1 MALHDF
7 QSEVR
12 AFGVIAGKEFLEAA
26 RNRWL
31 FSGALLFAV
40 LALAVIF
47 GTAAIGGSLEFRD
60 LTTVMNSFVSLT
72 VYVLPLLAVMT
83 VSEAFASESE
93 HGTLALMLTY
103 PLSRTTWVLGKITGF
118 AAALFVTFSFAV
130 ATVIAARGVL
140 PVTWPWSETLAA
152 SVKLLVTGSARE
164 NEGPGPCRPC
174 DALVFPRLSLRRAP
188 FDGGG
193 GVRRGDEP
201 HGAHNT
207 DEPKLCRR
215 FPPYQYRAGEGG
227 LYGRRRAFDAG
238 ADRLERGRNR
248 SGTFF
253 RAAHQAVTAVIP
265 HKPCAC
271 SRPGSCRLRFR
282 PIYSPDLLY
291 DRPLPVGR
299 RFLREQRND

>member
-152 SVKLLVTGSARE
+152 SVKLLVTGWLYGLAYIALGCWVSLLVKTKAQ
-164 NEGPGPCRPC
+164 
-174 DALVFPRLSLRRAP
+174 ALAVLVMLWFFLVF
-188 FDGGG
+188 
-193 GVRRGDEP
+193 
-201 HGAHNT
+201 
-207 DEPKLCRR
+207 
-215 FPPYQYRAGEGG
+215 
-227 LYGRRRAFDAG
+227 LYDV
-238 ADRLERGRNR
+238 LLL
-248 SGTFF
+248 
-253 RAAHQAVTAVIP
+253 RAAVA
-265 HKPCAC
+265 
-271 SRPGSCRLRFR
+271 S
-282 PIYSPDLLY
+282 
-291 DRPLPVGR
+291 
-299 RFLREQRND
+299 

>member
-31 FSGALLFAV
+31 FFGALLFAV

-118 AAALFVTFSFAV
+118 AAALFVAFSFAV

-140 PVTWPWSETLAA
+140 PVTWSWSETLVA
-152 SVKLLVTGSARE
+152 SVKLLVTGWLYGLAYIALGCWVSLLVKTKAQ
-164 NEGPGPCRPC
+164 
-174 DALVFPRLSLRRAP
+174 ALAVLVMLWFFLVFLYDVLLLTAAVASDGAMSRTVLTTLMSLNCADAFRLINTVPEKGDFTAGAGLLTLVLIGWSAAGTALAL
-188 FDGGG
+188 FS
-193 GVRRGDEP
+193 VRRI
-201 HGAHNT
+201 
-207 DEPKLCRR
+207 
-215 FPPYQYRAGEGG
+215 
-227 LYGRRRAFDAG
+227 
-238 ADRLERGRNR
+238 RL
-248 SGTFF
+248 
-253 RAAHQAVTAVIP
+253 
-265 HKPCAC
+265 
-271 SRPGSCRLRFR
+271 
-282 PIYSPDLLY
+282 
-291 DRPLPVGR
+291 
-299 RFLREQRND
+299 